1 MSPEGGD
8 MVMNKYEVMY
18 IISPT
23 VEEEQVKALVE
34 KFNELISEHGE
45 IEKVE
50 EWGRKKLAYEVQDQK
65 EGYYVL
71 VYFSANPEFPL
82 ELERNFKINENIL
95 KYLILNKEN

>member
-1 MSPEGGD
+1 MSPKGGD

-71 VYFSANPEFPL
+71 VYFTANSEFPL

-95 KYLILNKEN
+95 KYLIINRDK

>member
-1 MSPEGGD
+1 
-8 MVMNKYEVMY
+8 MNKYEAMY
-18 IISPT
+18 IVSPT
-23 VEEEQVKALVE
+23 IDDEQVKDLVE
-34 KFNELISEHGE
+34 KFNNLISEHGE

-71 VYFSANPEFPL
+71 LNFSANPEFPT

-95 KYLILNKEN
+95 KYLILKREN

>member
-1 MSPEGGD
+1 
-8 MVMNKYEVMY
+8 MNKYETMY

-23 VEEEQVKALVE
+23 VDDEQVKALVE
-34 KFNELISEHGE
+34 KFNDLISEHGE
-45 IEKVE
+45 LEKVE

-71 VYFSANPEFPL
+71 VYFTANPEFPT

-95 KYLILNKEN
+95 KYLILNREK

>member
-1 MSPEGGD
+1 
-8 MVMNKYEVMY
+8 MNKYEVMY

-34 KFNELISEHGE
+34 KFNDLISEHGE

-95 KYLILNKEN
+95 KYLILNREK

>member
-1 MSPEGGD
+1 
-8 MVMNKYEVMY
+8 MVMNKYEAMY

-23 VEEEQVKALVE
+23 VDEEQVKALVE

-71 VYFSANPEFPL
+71 LYFSANPEFPT

-95 KYLILNKEN
+95 KYLILNREK

>member
-1 MSPEGGD
+1 
-8 MVMNKYEVMY
+8 MNKYETMY

-23 VEEEQVKALVE
+23 VDEEQVKALVE
-34 KFNELISEHGE
+34 KFNNLISEHGE

-71 VYFSANPEFPL
+71 LYFKANPEFPT

>member
-1 MSPEGGD
+1 
-8 MVMNKYEVMY
+8 MNKYEAMY

-23 VEEEQVKALVE
+23 IDEEQVKALVE

-71 VYFSANPEFPL
+71 VYFTANPEFPA
-82 ELERNFKINENIL
+82 ELERIFKINEDIL
-95 KYLILNKEN
+95 KYLILNREK